1 MTLRILPHLRSPL
14 FPHLHRGFRTTT
26 TRDDFHFDTH
36 HFVQRLE
43 REGLNRAQ
51 AEGIMSAMAEVI
63 DESIR
68 NMTSNM
74 VTKTDHEKVLVPT
87 LYSSCAYH
95 QLIANHGWARPPKK
109 KQHYTQQVDFAQL
122 KSELQLTEKHDLT
135 MIKAENDRLFTDI
148 EKLRQRLREEVS
160 RTQAGVRLDLN
171 LEKGRIREEASRQEL
186 KMKEVDTRIEQEIA
200 GLRAAIQSSK
210 VGDYLLRLGELIHDL
225 GVRRRHSSTWLG
237 LVSCVFGSVKCDQ
250 LTDCLCSDWL
260 HGASHGI
267 PTFPGVIGSFPSGF
281 RCARSFS
288 GTMFFISTSTDLPL
302 YHICASRGYCISRII
317 SYLRTVRTRACQRKI
332 QSIKCIKPKVSL
344 SVCLADSVVY
354 GGVTMPHSLLAGV
367 VDHQRLG
374 FRMRPTG
381 KARKRGPNRR

>member
-14 FPHLHRGFRTTT
+14 LPQLHRGFRTTT

-74 VTKTDHEKVLVPT
+74 VTKADHEKVFVKPFIHHVHSPT
-87 LYSSCAYH
+87 KTNYGHA
-95 QLIANHGWARPPKK
+95 PKQ
-109 KQHYTQQVDFAQL
+109 QHYTQQVDFAQL
-122 KSELQLTEKHDLT
+122 KSELQLNEKHDLT
-135 MIKAENDRLFTDI
+135 MIKAENDRLLTDI
-148 EKLRQRLREEVS
+148 EKLRQRLREEIS

-210 VGDYLLRLGELIHDL
+210 VGDYPLG
-225 GVRRRHSSTWLG
+225 
-237 LVSCVFGSVKCDQ
+237 
-250 LTDCLCSDWL
+250 
-260 HGASHGI
+260 
-267 PTFPGVIGSFPSGF
+267 
-281 RCARSFS
+281 
-288 GTMFFISTSTDLPL
+288 
-302 YHICASRGYCISRII
+302 
-317 SYLRTVRTRACQRKI
+317 
-332 QSIKCIKPKVSL
+332 
-344 SVCLADSVVY
+344 
-354 GGVTMPHSLLAGV
+354 
-367 VDHQRLG
+367 
-374 FRMRPTG
+374 
-381 KARKRGPNRR
+381 